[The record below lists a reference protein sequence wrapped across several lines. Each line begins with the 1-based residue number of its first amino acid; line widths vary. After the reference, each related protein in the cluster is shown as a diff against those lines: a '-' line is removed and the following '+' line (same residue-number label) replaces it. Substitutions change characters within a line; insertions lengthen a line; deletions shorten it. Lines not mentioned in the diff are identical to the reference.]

1 MPITEITLP
10 VTAAGNDPADHVHDV
25 AYGAAVRRLQAG
37 AIVSLAAAAEAQDVR
52 SRKSETAF
60 RLVPASALLV
70 EPEPLEWLLDGILLP
85 GAVALLLGAPE
96 AGKSLLAID
105 WAASIATGRDWAG
118 RSVRR
123 ASCVYIAGEG
133 HFGIRRRLKAWAIA
147 NDAERELAEAP
158 LLVSEAGA
166 TFTDPASVD
175 AVIEAIRASVTA
187 MGNPALIVVD
197 TLHRNMAGDENSAAD
212 MAGYFAGIDRLR
224 QSFGATV
231 LTVHHIGH
239 SAKDRGRGSSSIKAA
254 VDVEFLLD
262 AIGTARTLTA
272 TKSKDGP
279 RCAPIGFDLR
289 EIVLP
294 WRDHGGTPET
304 SVVLEHTGRAV
315 TAAKRQTPAPLVM
328 ALETLFAAGHGRDV
342 TLDAWRSHFYAGCTA
357 DSTDGKRKAFQRA
370 RRDLV
375 ESGAL
380 RVRDDIYS
388 IERLAE
394 PWDDWRGRVH
404 MLSKKWTGTTGT

>member
-1 MPITEITLP
+1 VIAP
-10 VTAAGNDPADHVHDV
+10 
-25 AYGAAVRRLQAG
+25 
-37 AIVSLAAAAEAQDVR
+37 AAAIEVR
-52 SRKSETAF
+52 EVRPKNAGPAF
-60 RLVPASALLV
+60 SLVPASALLV

-85 GAVALLLGAPE
+85 GAVGLLLGAPE

-105 WAASIATGRDWAG
+105 WAASIATGREWAG
-118 RSVRR
+118 RPVRR
-123 ASCVYIAGEG
+123 APCVYVAGEG

-147 NDAERELAEAP
+147 NDAEHELAQAP

-166 TFTDPASVD
+166 AFTDPASVD
-175 AVIEAIRASVTA
+175 AVIEAIRTASTELGA
-187 MGNPALIVVD
+187 PALVVID

-212 MAGYFAGIDRLR
+212 MGAYFSGIDRLR
-224 QSFGATV
+224 QLFGATV
-231 LTVHHIGH
+231 LTVHHLGH

-262 AIGTARTLTA
+262 ASGTARTLTA
-272 TKSKDGP
+272 TKTKDGP
-279 RCAPIGFDLR
+279 RFEPIGFDLR

-294 WRDHGGTPET
+294 WRDHRGTPET
-304 SVVLEHTGRAV
+304 SIVLEHTGRGV

-328 ALETLFAAGHGRDV
+328 ALETFFAAGHGRPAP
-342 TLDAWRSHFYAGCTA
+342 LDAWRSHFYSACTA

-375 ESGAL
+375 EAGAL
-380 RVRDDIYS
+380 RVRDDIYT

-394 PWDDWRGRVH
+394 PWDDWRGRVQ